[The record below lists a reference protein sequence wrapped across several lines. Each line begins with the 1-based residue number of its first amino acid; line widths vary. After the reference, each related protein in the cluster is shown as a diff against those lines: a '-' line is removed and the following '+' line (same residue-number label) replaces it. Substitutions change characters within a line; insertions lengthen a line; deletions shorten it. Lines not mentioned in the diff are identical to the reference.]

1 MAYLGARPTT
11 NFRVAPTK
19 DTFTGDGSTTTFD
32 LANKVPAGAGS
43 SALESIVIGITISNT
58 SSSGITASVFLDN
71 NAGSN
76 DVHIVKDATIPAG
89 SSLEVMSGNK
99 IVLQNTGSAADV
111 LRVSASASNSADAL
125 VSVLEDV

>member
-1 MAYLGARPTT
+1 MANDFKRFAVTNVNTSTGASATS
-11 NFRVAPTK
+11 VY
-19 DTFTGDGSTTTFD
+19 S
-32 LANKVPAGAGS
+32 VPAGAGS
-43 SALESIVIGITISNT
+43 SALESIVIGITVSNT

-76 DVHIVKDATIPAG
+76 DVHIVKNATIPAG

-99 IVLQNTGSAADV
+99 LVLQNTGSAADV
-111 LRVSASASNSADAL
+111 LRISASASSSCDAV